1 MPVRVQV
8 PSEAQDYILAHKGA
22 ATKSN
27 FVAAPLCALEIFFLF
42 VIEDY
47 KNKNHYCEC
56 P

>member
-27 FVAAPLCALEIFFLF
+27 FVQPLY
-42 VIEDY
+42 VR
-47 KNKNHYCEC
+47 
-56 P
+56 